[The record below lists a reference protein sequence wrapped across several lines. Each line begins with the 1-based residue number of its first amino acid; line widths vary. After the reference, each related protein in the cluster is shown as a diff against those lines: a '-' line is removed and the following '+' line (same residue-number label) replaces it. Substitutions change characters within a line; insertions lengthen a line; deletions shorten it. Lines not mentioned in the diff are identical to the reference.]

1 MLLCLEGKLGQLELS
16 VGTTCNLELLFDVL
30 AGIHSLFPPFS
41 ISSLIC
47 MRGKCSRRIPTHSVD
62 VSESVSM
69 PRLVKLQLVVHVD
82 SFARDGTENELIARE
97 EISVEESFQSQRYLR
112 RGGQMDEAI
121 LDLKTTCEIN
131 RESEGKV
138 NDGRLTSRAV
148 PVQL

>member
-1 MLLCLEGKLGQLELS
+1 
-16 VGTTCNLELLFDVL
+16 
-30 AGIHSLFPPFS
+30 
-41 ISSLIC
+41 
-47 MRGKCSRRIPTHSVD
+47 
-62 VSESVSM
+62 M
-69 PRLVKLQLVVHVD
+69 PRLVKLQLIVHVD
-82 SFARDGTENELIARE
+82 SFARDGTEDELIARE

-121 LDLKTTCEIN
+121 LDLKMTCEIN